1 MVKTLNL
8 QEQIQKLG
16 AGGILTWLKLEAG
29 GNTASENLVLL
40 ALPKEL
46 KLADPKLATTV
57 EESRGE
63 FLVTI
68 KSEKPALWTWLE
80 LENADAK
87 FSDNF
92 VQFMPDAP
100 RMILVQ
106 PEQALE

>member
-1 MVKTLNL
+1 M
-8 QEQIQKLG
+8 
-16 AGGILTWLKLEAG
+16 
-29 GNTASENLVLL
+29 
-40 ALPKEL
+40 PKEL

-57 EESRGE
+57 DESGDG

-92 VQFMPDAP
+92 VHLMPDSP
-100 RMILVQ
+100 RDDFGSTQVSQLNKDDFVKELRVRSLFDTYL
-106 PEQALE
+106 PA